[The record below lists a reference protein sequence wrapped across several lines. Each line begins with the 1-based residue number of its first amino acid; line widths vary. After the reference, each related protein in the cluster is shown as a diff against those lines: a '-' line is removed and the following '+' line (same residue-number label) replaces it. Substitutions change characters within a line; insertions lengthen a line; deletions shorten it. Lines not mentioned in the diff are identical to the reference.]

1 LSTIPKDSFL
11 YINIFDGNK
20 IKLIQ
25 KIVLKPGNPYGFYQ
39 SEKSLFLFCNQT
51 IRKLNSKNEFKEIK
65 GLPKTGLNISF
76 INQNNDNSITIGH
89 YDDPYIFNI
98 TDVDLPTNTKTKNVS
113 INSAF
118 SYKSGTFNKQNQGY
132 ILNNVGLIN
141 YISDG
146 SSKLLKLPF
155 EFGNKN
161 TVYLGQNGDL
171 WVGSFGKIFNYTNN
185 QEIWHSI
192 FIGDK
197 KEDNFVNAMF
207 IDKSGDFWTLG
218 FNNITRIKK
227 DGTKIQLREIDGSP
241 LLRLTAINQDKD
253 GNIWIGSG
261 AEKNSTYCFDGK
273 SWKRFGKKEGF
284 TNNCVHKIEKGP
296 DGELYFL
303 VFLNDNNNQFG
314 RGFYI
319 LQNGKF
325 TYPLVNKQLP
335 INRFYA
341 AKKTKD
347 GTLWL
352 GGIGALISIK
362 NGGFKIFKEVDSLP
376 IGRII
381 DLYLDKNDSLY
392 IYLNPKGLC
401 KLNGE
406 TIESIKATQPLDAK
420 RSYARIEIDENKTVW
435 HTGAEGLFAYKN
447 NTFYCISPS
456 SGLKTQ
462 TNWPILIKDSLLYLG
477 TAGEGVQVFNLNILK
492 RDLVKLEIEQPI
504 INNQEITIQWNA
516 NSFHKY
522 LPDEYSIAYKIDNEE
537 WSNWINQKTF
547 KIENLDYGKHEIKLK
562 IKGSFPLNNYPIE
575 QISFKINY
583 PYYFQPIFLFPL
595 LILLIALAYLSWR
608 YINAKQQNIRLLK
621 SNEKRLAS
629 YLESMPFQS
638 MIIDQYGKCYES
650 YLPLEYSINSKTIF
664 DTSANLH
671 TFIPNETFK
680 LYEEKFLKCIQQ
692 NEITIIRFEKAFE
705 EEIRHFELR
714 LSPYKGI
721 SNLTKICIGVL
732 IDISDE
738 KKIEKELRLAK
749 SLAEQANQTKMNFLS
764 NMSHEIRTPM
774 NAIVG
779 ITDILLKENPST
791 TQKENLNIIRQ
802 SSENLLIII
811 NDILDFS
818 KIDAGKIEL
827 ERINFNLHELLDHLV
842 SIFQKKAINGG
853 LNFKY
858 SLNPLIPKYIIGD
871 PTRLNQILINLLGN
885 AIKFTETGFVKFTI
899 ESESIGENKQK
910 ISFSII
916 DSGIGIAHEN
926 QKKIFELFTQES
938 KRIVRKFG
946 GTGLGLTITKHLVDL
961 FHGEIKLKSS
971 PGMGSNFTV
980 ILPFE
985 KGRFLEKT
993 EPVSTNFVDITNT
1006 KILVAEDNLINQKVI
1021 RMILEKMGVFV
1032 VIANHGME
1040 AITLLKENEFDLI
1053 LMDIQMPILDGIETT
1068 IKIRKMEGIKSK
1080 IPIIALTAD
1089 AYPEIREQS
1098 LKAGMDDYISKPFKN
1113 EILRQKISH
1122 LINKN

>member
-1 LSTIPKDSFL
+1 M
-11 YINIFDGNK
+11 
-20 IKLIQ
+20 
-25 KIVLKPGNPYGFYQ
+25 KPGYPYGFYQ
-39 SEKSLFLFCNQT
+39 SERSLFLYCNKT
-51 IRKLNSKNEFKEIK
+51 ISKLNSNNKFEELK
-65 GLPKTGLNISF
+65 GIPKTCLHISF
-76 INQNNDNSITIGH
+76 INEKDVNSITIGH
-89 YDDPYIFNI
+89 YDDPYVFNI
-98 TDVDLPTNTKTKNVS
+98 TDIDLLSKTKTKNS
-113 INSAF
+113 TINSAF
-118 SYKSGTFNKQNQGY
+118 SFKSGTFNKLNQGY

-141 YISDG
+141 YIDNG
-146 SSKLLKLPF
+146 SSTLLKLPF
-155 EFGNKN
+155 ELGNKN

-171 WVGSFGKIFNYTNN
+171 WVGSFGKIFNYNTS

-192 FIGDK
+192 YIGDK

-218 FNNITRIKK
+218 FNNITQFKK

-253 GNIWIGSG
+253 GKIWVGSG
-261 AEKNSTYCFDGK
+261 AEKNSTYCYDGK
-273 SWKRFGKKEGF
+273 NWKRIGEKEGF

-296 DGELYFL
+296 NGELYFL
-303 VFLNDNNNQFG
+303 VFLNNNGNAIG
-314 RGFYI
+314 EGFYVFN
-319 LQNGKF
+319 NGKF
-325 TYPLVNKQLP
+325 TYPPVNNLLP

-341 AKKTKD
+341 AQKAKD

-352 GGIGALISIK
+352 GGIGALISVK
-362 NGGFKIFKEVDSLP
+362 NGNFKLFNEVDSLP

-381 DLYLDKNDSLY
+381 DLYLDANDSLY

-401 KLNGE
+401 KLTGE

-420 RSYARIEIDENKTVW
+420 RSYARIGIDENKIVW
-435 HTGAEGLFAYKN
+435 HTGAEGLFAYTN
-447 NTFYCISPS
+447 STFYSISPS

-516 NSFHKY
+516 NSYHKY
-522 LPDEYSIAYKIDNEE
+522 LPDEYLIAYKIDEEE
-537 WSNWINQKTF
+537 WSEWINQKTF
-547 KIENLDYGKHEIKLK
+547 KIENLDYGKHTLTLK
-562 IKGSFPLNNYPIE
+562 VKGCFPLNNYPIE
-575 QISFKINY
+575 KISFKIDY
-583 PYYFQPIFLFPL
+583 PYYFQPFFVFPL
-595 LILLIALAYLSWR
+595 LILLTALAYLSWR
-608 YINAKQQNIRLLK
+608 FINAKQQNIRLLK

-638 MIIDQYGKCYES
+638 MIVDQYGKCYES
-650 YLPLEYSINSKTIF
+650 YLPLEYSIKSKTIF

-671 TFIPNETFK
+671 TFIPNENFR
-680 LYEEKFLKCIQQ
+680 LYEEQFLRCIQQ
-692 NEITIIRFEKAFE
+692 NEITIMRFEKTFD

-721 SNLTKICIGVL
+721 SKITKICIGVL

-738 KKIEKELRLAK
+738 KKIENELRLAK

-779 ITDILLKENPST
+779 ITDILLKENPTT

-802 SSENLLIII
+802 SSENLLLII

-827 ERINFNLHELLDHLV
+827 EKINFNLHELLDHLV
-842 SIFQKKAINGG
+842 SIFEKKAINGG

-858 SLNPLIPKYIIGD
+858 CLNPIVPKFILGD

-885 AIKFTETGFVKFTI
+885 AIKFTENGSVIMTV
-899 ESESIGENKQK
+899 ESEIIGENKHK
-910 ISFSII
+910 ISFSIK
-916 DSGIGIAHEN
+916 DSGIGIAPEN
-926 QKKIFELFTQES
+926 QNKIFELFTQES

-961 FHGEIKLKSS
+961 FQGEIKLKSS
-971 PGMGSNFTV
+971 PGMGSNFIV
-980 ILPFE
+980 EIPFE
-985 KGRFLEKT
+985 IGNFTEKIALEN
-993 EPVSTNFVDITNT
+993 TNSHDITNT

-1021 RMILEKMGVFV
+1021 RMILEKMGVTV

-1040 AITLLKENEFDLI
+1040 AISLLRDNDFDLI

-1113 EILRQKISH
+1113 EILRQKISQ